1 MVYCGVRIVNKGD
14 LFTVYLDGVVMTVC
28 VLGLYSEEYSGEEMV
43 ILAVI
48 GQENM
53 VHVPLNDLESIFPSR
68 KYVN

>member
-1 MVYCGVRIVNKGD
+1 MVYCGVRILHKGD
-14 LFTVYLDGVVMTVC
+14 LFTVFLDGVVMTVC

-53 VHVPLNDLESIFPSR
+53 VHVPLYELESIFPSR